1 MKFPFCGD
9 DAAHSIF
16 GPIKSLVVFLR
27 CPALLFW
34 ISGSRPGVKG
44 AQRLCAPL
52 SASTGRGND
61 RLALPAVQT
70 LTKARG
76 RYQNITAFVYHNDT
90 LGATPDPAKGAADPF
105 GPFWR
110 PPTATSKPTAR
121 HQALLK
127 GPGNNGGRQSGLLKN

>member
-1 MKFPFCGD
+1 
-9 DAAHSIF
+9 
-16 GPIKSLVVFLR
+16 
-27 CPALLFW
+27 
-34 ISGSRPGVKG
+34 VKG

-90 LGATPDPAKGAADPF
+90 LAEPPLTPPREPLTHSAPALRAPAACHLKAAQT
-105 GPFWR
+105 G
-110 PPTATSKPTAR
+110 SKAPGIMEVTKVAR
-121 HQALLK
+121 
-127 GPGNNGGRQSGLLKN
+127 

>member
-1 MKFPFCGD
+1 MQHVPKTGPRQGARVSTQEQLVVKKKLKCAGPLTRFSS
-9 DAAHSIF
+9 AHGRDEKGENFQATATAHPIF

-34 ISGSRPGVKG
+34 ISGSKPGVKG

-90 LGATPDPAKGAADPF
+90 LGADP
-105 GPFWR
+105 
-110 PPTATSKPTAR
+110 
-121 HQALLK
+121 
-127 GPGNNGGRQSGLLKN
+127 